1 MTYRNLT
8 KARFLARPNRFI
20 AQVAMGDRVE
30 TVHVKNTGRCR
41 ELLVPDATVYLAE
54 GNNPA
59 RKTHYD
65 LVMVEK
71 ERDGKPPLFINMDS
85 QAANT
90 LAEEWLR
97 KGTLFSPQA
106 VIRREV
112 TYGRSRFD
120 FYIEDGDTKTFLEVK
135 GVTLEK
141 DGVASFPDAPTE
153 RGVKHIEELIACQKD
168 GYRACLLFV
177 VQMKGVSHVCPN
189 DDTHPAFGEA
199 LRRAKEAGVTLL
211 AVDCQVSP
219 EGVFPDEPLP
229 VCLGSGSGMKKTKKN
244 P

>member
-8 KARFLARPNRFI
+8 PARFLARPNRFI
-20 AQVAMGDRVE
+20 AQVELNGKIE

-54 GNNPA
+54 GDNPA
-59 RKTHYD
+59 RKTRYD

-71 ERDGKPPLFINMDS
+71 RREGKTPLLINMDS
-85 QAANT
+85 QAANA

-97 KGTLFSPQA
+97 RGELFSRDA

-120 FYIEDGDTKTFLEVK
+120 FYIEEGDTKAFLEVK

-141 DGVASFPDAPTE
+141 DGIAAFPDAPTE
-153 RGVKHIEELIACQKD
+153 RGVKHVEELIACQKE
-168 GYRACLLFV
+168 GYAAYLLFV
-177 VQMKGVSHVCPN
+177 VQMKGVSHVIPN
-189 DDTHPAFGEA
+189 ADTHPAFGEA
-199 LRRAKEAGVTLL
+199 LRRAEAAGVTLL
-211 AVDCQVSP
+211 AVDCRVTTA
-219 EGVFPDEPLP
+219 GVTPDSRLP
-229 VCLGSGSGMKKTKKN
+229 VVTG
-244 P
+244 